1 MRTTDLTPRSRL
13 RFGALGTALLCG
25 ALAAS
30 YVAVS
35 DDHPGSSELRA
46 SFGRAG
52 EGLDTRSDVKIRGVR
67 VGRVAGV
74 RLTADG
80 RAMVTLRLDKGIRV
94 PVTSEAAV
102 APLSVFGP
110 KYIDLRPGP
119 NEGSGPYLTDGG
131 TIAKTTDP
139 QELTDIAGPTVD
151 LLDALGPRDMATIL
165 RALGVGLNG
174 RGTELAGL
182 IDDSAKLLALT
193 ARRGDDIG
201 RLIDDGGAL
210 AATGA
215 AHGDDIGGVAGDLNK
230 IVPSVTGDPAQFT
243 RLLNGLDRSARTLD
257 RILASDPRAPGRIIG
272 SVAPAGDV
280 MHRYRGYLPD
290 LISSSGSILT
300 QLAGIAVVPGPHNTL
315 LSRVTIHINPSNA
328 LCETLPGICSPVEP
342 AIPEDPNG
350 KRKGGS

>member
-30 YVAVS
+30 YLAVRDGHS
-35 DDHPGSSELRA
+35 GSSELRA

-52 EGLDTRSDVKIRGVR
+52 EGLDTKSDVKIRGVR

-74 RLTADG
+74 RLTGGG
-80 RAMVTLRLDKGIRV
+80 RAMVTLRLNKGIRV
-94 PVTSEAAV
+94 PEGSEAAV

-119 NEGSGPYLTDGG
+119 NEGSGPYLADGA

-139 QELTDIAGPTVD
+139 QELTDIAAPTVN
-151 LLDALGPRDMATIL
+151 LLDALGPQDMATIL
-165 RALGVGLNG
+165 RALGTGLNG
-174 RGTELAGL
+174 RGTELGGL

-193 ARRGDDIG
+193 SRRGDDIG
-201 RLIDDGGAL
+201 RLLDDGGAL

-215 AHGDDIGGVAGDLNK
+215 AHGREIGGVTGDVNK

-243 RLLNGLDRSARTLD
+243 KLLNGLDSSARTLD
-257 RILASDPRAPGRIIG
+257 RILASDPGAVGRIIS
-272 SVAPAGDV
+272 SVVPAGDV
-280 MHRYRGYLPD
+280 LYRYRRYFPD

-300 QLAGIAVVPGPHNTL
+300 QLAGIAVVPGPHKTL

-342 AIPEDPNG
+342 AIPEDPNA
-350 KRKGGS
+350 KRKGGN